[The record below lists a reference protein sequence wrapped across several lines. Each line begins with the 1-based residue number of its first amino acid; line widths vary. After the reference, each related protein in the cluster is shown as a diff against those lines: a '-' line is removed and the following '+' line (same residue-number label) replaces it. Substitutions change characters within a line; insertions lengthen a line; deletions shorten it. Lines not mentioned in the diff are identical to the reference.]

1 MISYPKKDVV
11 NSAVVNSSVVAVK
24 FFVNLV
30 DAVVVYSFEVVSVI
44 SRGYVVL
51 MVLLSVPLVVMSV
64 IGVIGKAVGKECV
77 LLSVVS
83 LCVSIVVFVVG
94 VVVSDGVTITV
105 VSLVVVSVVVISVVV
120 VASVVV
126 NDGDGD
132 GGAKDVKDEEEGRRE
147 EEENGLNDVVDGVDS
162 DGFDGGFVPIE
173 DDGLLISNGHWSPLE
188 AEI

>member
-1 MISYPKKDVV
+1 
-11 NSAVVNSSVVAVK
+11 
-24 FFVNLV
+24 
-30 DAVVVYSFEVVSVI
+30 
-44 SRGYVVL
+44 
-51 MVLLSVPLVVMSV
+51 MVLLSVPLVVMNV

-105 VSLVVVSVVVISVVV
+105 VSLVVVSVAVVVSVVVISVVV

-126 NDGDGD
+126 NDGD

-147 EEENGLNDVVDGVDS
+147 EEEDGLNDVVDGVDS